1 MIIDSSAIVAILKT
15 EDDAD
20 VYAQALDSAG
30 DGAWMSAATYV
41 EISMVTDPLSVG
53 VARSFAELMQE
64 STIELLPFTPAQA
77 HIARAAY
84 RRYGRGSGHRAR
96 LSSVTASPTHLP
108 RSAASPCCSRVM
120 TSATPTS
127 GAPST
132 DSVSLLLAE
141 HRVVVRLGQRQRAE
155 RVSDHGRLSAASLP
169 SVAAS

>member
-96 LSSVTASPTHLP
+96 LNFGDCFSYALATERSEPLLFKGDDFSHTDV
-108 RSAASPCCSRVM
+108 RSAL
-120 TSATPTS
+120 
-127 GAPST
+127 
-132 DSVSLLLAE
+132 D
-141 HRVVVRLGQRQRAE
+141 
-155 RVSDHGRLSAASLP
+155 
-169 SVAAS
+169 